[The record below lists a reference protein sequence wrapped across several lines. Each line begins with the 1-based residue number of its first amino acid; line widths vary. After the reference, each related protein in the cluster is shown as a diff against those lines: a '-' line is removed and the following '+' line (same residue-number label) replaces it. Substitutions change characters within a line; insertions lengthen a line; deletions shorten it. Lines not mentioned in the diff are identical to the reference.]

1 MAVQARSRSK
11 MQAETTYTVRDTTL
25 WRKRVSK
32 TLIYVLLIVLA
43 LVFLAPLLWMLS
55 TALKTEGDVSLFP
68 PIIASNPPQW
78 YNFVTALSKVPIPQ
92 YMLNTVAYCAATII
106 GDLLSSSLIAYAFAH
121 VRFRYREVVFILVLA
136 TMMIPYQV
144 LIIPQFLLFRSL
156 GWIDTYLPLIVP
168 TYFGSPFL
176 IFLLRQSFRM
186 LPREYIEAAKLDG
199 ANHLTIWWRII
210 LPLSKPALAAVA
222 IFSFMYHWNDLI
234 GPLIYLNT
242 NEEYPISLGLSQYT
256 AALGGTQWNLLM
268 AASLVALI
276 PCILVFFFSQRYI
289 VQGIAVARV
298 TTNERENANA

>member
-156 GWIDTYLPLIVP
+156 GWIDTYLLQTGSCRRRYLFVHVSLERSHRSSNLSQHQRRVSYQPGLIAVHSSIRGHAMEPAHGGFPGCAHPLHP
-168 TYFGSPFL
+168 GL
-176 IFLLRQSFRM
+176 FLLSTLHSPGHCRSSRHNQRK
-186 LPREYIEAAKLDG
+186 RECKCI
-199 ANHLTIWWRII
+199 ICWRRRT
-210 LPLSKPALAAVA
+210 
-222 IFSFMYHWNDLI
+222 YC
-234 GPLIYLNT
+234 
-242 NEEYPISLGLSQYT
+242 SQK
-256 AALGGTQWNLLM
+256 M
-268 AASLVALI
+268 H
-276 PCILVFFFSQRYI
+276 F
-289 VQGIAVARV
+289 
-298 TTNERENANA
+298 